1 MDEQE
6 QWARQDQLPAMP
18 QQVLRN
24 SEMTDAVGSSP
35 IEQRQDDWYSVAL
48 QQSAQLS
55 DLAKAEQAEHEQWV
69 EQAQQ
74 SARGY
79 RASQEK
85 LRNKATAANKKPQ
98 KENWFNMA
106 LQQSA
111 QLNDKPEMR
120 TVV

>member
-1 MDEQE
+1 M
-6 QWARQDQLPAMP
+6 
-18 QQVLRN
+18 
-24 SEMTDAVGSSP
+24 GSSP

-85 LRNKATAANKKPQ
+85 LRNKATAADKKPQ
-98 KENWFNMA
+98 KEDWFNRA

-120 TVV
+120 TVI